1 MSHSLAT
8 GDSVNRRIRTG
19 GRTAAESR
27 RASPWTRAADLKV
40 HDTPHGQEEEE
51 EEARGASRGGGGGG
65 GVINTGARV

>member
-1 MSHSLAT
+1 MSHSLVT

-27 RASPWTRAADLKV
+27 RASPWTRAVDLTV
-40 HDTPHGQEEEE
+40 HDTPHGQEE

-65 GVINTGARV
+65 VNTGARV